1 MKMAYSLDTK
11 LGDLLNDTKAVDVVE
26 KYIPGISAN
35 PMLIMVKGM
44 TLRALLN
51 MPQAKQAGITEDA
64 VTKVL
69 AEING
74 LVK

>member
-1 MKMAYSLDTK
+1 
-11 LGDLLNDTKAVDVVE
+11 
-26 KYIPGISAN
+26 
-35 PMLIMVKGM
+35 M